1 LADGRL
7 LSWSKYDKTLRL
19 WSSAGEAQAV
29 LRGHEWEVSG
39 ALALADGRL
48 LSWSDDRTLR
58 LWSSAGEEQA
68 VLRGHEG
75 DVNGALALA
84 DGRLLSWSWDK
95 TLRLWSSAGEEQ
107 AVLRGHENAV
117 NRALALVDGRL
128 LSWSYDGTLWLWS
141 SAGEAVDVL
150 AQDYYRG
157 DRAVIADW
165 AKKHGL
171 TLSDLYPPDAI
182 DPITAG
188 GRVQA
193 RGNVL
198 VVYDAQTG
206 QTRHTFYGD
215 AKITAIAVLHEGR
228 VVVAGDTQG
237 RVLFLRVRG

>member
-1 LADGRL
+1 LVDGRL
-7 LSWSKYDKTLRL
+7 LSWSRDK
-19 WSSAGEAQAV
+19 
-29 LRGHEWEVSG
+29 
-39 ALALADGRL
+39 
-48 LSWSDDRTLR
+48 TLR

-75 DVNGALALA
+75 RVNGALALV

-107 AVLRGHENAV
+107 AVLRGHKYGV
-117 NRALALVDGRL
+117 NGALALVDGRL
-128 LSWSYDGTLWLWS
+128 LSWSDDKTFRLWS
-141 SAGEAVDVL
+141 SAGEAIDIL

-182 DPITAG
+182 DPFTAG
-188 GRVQA
+188 GCVRA
-193 RGNVL
+193 IGNAL

-206 QTRHTFYGD
+206 QTRHAFYGD
-215 AKITAIAVLHEGR
+215 AEITAIDVLDEGR
-228 VVVAGDTQG
+228 TIVAGDRAG